1 MEIKINV
8 YTSFYSKIL
17 KRHKNPND
25 IYIQVSRSL
34 FYPKKGVDNKSMMSM
49 IDLNYGQELGMY
61 DNSLKEYEDRIR
73 EDEYKEILEEF
84 AQTFSSE
91 FLLADMTEEE
101 IKESEEAIRQL
112 EEIKEKAKN
121 QPQEQIEKFF
131 SELTQEEK
139 ENYYMYGLTEEK
151 IKNISSWQPAL
162 TFNFFIL
169 CFEDLNTKYTEKDE
183 KKNSDCVAGTFKTCH
198 RTILAKILNEKFN
211 LNVTEW

>member
-1 MEIKINV
+1 MEIKTNI
-8 YTSFYSKIL
+8 YTSCYSKML
-17 KRHKNPND
+17 TRHKNPND

-34 FYPKKGVDNKSMMSM
+34 FLPKKGIDNKSMMSM
-49 IDLNYGQELGMY
+49 IDLSYGKNLGMY
-61 DNSLKEYEDRIR
+61 ESTLEEYESRIR
-73 EDEYKEILEEF
+73 GEEYKEILEEL

-101 IKESEEAIRQL
+101 IRESEEARKEL
-112 EEIKEKAKN
+112 EKIKEKAKN

-139 ENYYMYGLTEEK
+139 ENYYLYGLTEETL
-151 IKNISSWQPAL
+151 KNISTWNPQL